1 MRKKIRNLTLKK
13 ISQARTLR
21 KTAGLSEQKLW
32 SLLRY
37 KQLGFKFR
45 RQYPAGPY
53 VLDFYCPQA
62 KVCVE
67 LDGDS
72 HCGRESR
79 DARRDAYLENQGI
92 ATLRVTTPELYE
104 NPEVVVDAIWRL
116 CEERR
121 RKPPPVSSPFSDE
134 KGERRKPPP
143 VSSPFS
149 NEKGGGEKKEMMEN
163 G

>member
-1 MRKKIRNLTLKK
+1 
-13 ISQARTLR
+13 
-21 KTAGLSEQKLW
+21 
-32 SLLRY
+32 
-37 KQLGFKFR
+37 
-45 RQYPAGPY
+45 

-134 KGERRKPPP
+134 KGEERKGG
-143 VSSPFS
+143 SEGSPFS
-149 NEKGGGEKKEMMEN
+149 DEKGEERKRR
-163 G
+163 